1 MRRFI
6 SFVAAVA
13 LLAGAAACQREAAP
27 GEASKAVF
35 SVVVPEAATKADVS
49 DGSLVDKLFYEVYV
63 GNTMMYSG
71 DVGPVSTS
79 NPKTFSLEINLVK
92 GITYDILFWAQKGA
106 QTCYDL
112 SNGLKRVMVSYDGD
126 ANDETR
132 DAFYAACKNFQL
144 TDETTTVYLTRP
156 FAQINF
162 GSHSTADSTSDWK
175 TALPFMENADGTLTL
190 LSQLEAPKLPTCFDV
205 HAGDVVD
212 GHFAENVVLE
222 FSAAP
227 ATWGSYGTDI
237 IYQNETYK
245 RVSMNYVLASSLGD
259 ELTQVKASF
268 KHNFNASTPLEQVVL
283 HVPVRQNY
291 RTNIL
296 GNVFTD
302 GNEFTIIV
310 KPGFTDDYIL

>member
-1 MRRFI
+1 MRRIFA
-6 SFVAAVA
+6 FVAAVA
-13 LLAGAAACQREAAP
+13 MLAGAASCQREAAP

-35 SVVVPEAATKADVS
+35 SVVVPESATKADVS
-49 DGSLVDKLFYEVYV
+49 DGSLVDKLYYEVYV
-63 GNTMMYSG
+63 GETLMYSG
-71 DVGPVSTS
+71 DVDPVSTS

-112 SNGLKRVMVSYDGD
+112 TNGLKQVMVSYEGD

-144 TDETTTVYLTRP
+144 KDDPTTVYLTRP

-162 GSHSTADSTSDWK
+162 GSHSTADSTSDWE
-175 TALPFMENADGTLTL
+175 TTLPFMQNNDATLTL
-190 LSQLEAPKLPTCFDV
+190 ESKFEAPELPTCFNVLD
-205 HAGDVVD
+205 GNVVE
-212 GHFAENVVLE
+212 GYVAENVVLD
-222 FSAAP
+222 FAAAP
-227 ATWGSYGTDI
+227 ATWASYGSDI
-237 IYQNETYK
+237 TYNKATYK
-245 RVSMNYVLASSLGD
+245 RVSMNYVLASKVGD

-268 KHNFNASTPLEQVVL
+268 KHNFNATAPLEQVVL
-283 HVPVRQNY
+283 HVPVKQNF

-296 GNVFTD
+296 GNVFTE

-310 KPGFTDDYIL
+310 RPGFDGDYIR

>member
-1 MRRFI
+1 MRRII

-13 LLAGAAACQREAAP
+13 MLAGAASCQREAAP

-35 SVVVPEAATKADVS
+35 SVVVPESATKADVS

-63 GNTMMYSG
+63 GETLMYSG

-106 QTCYDL
+106 QSCYDL
-112 SNGLKRVMVSYDGD
+112 SNGLKQVMVSYDGD

-132 DAFYAACKNFQL
+132 DAFYAACPNFQL
-144 TDETTTVYLTRP
+144 TDDPTTVYLTRP

-162 GSHSTADSTSDWK
+162 GSHSTADWK
-175 TALPFMENADGTLTL
+175 TALPFMENDDKTLTL
-190 LSQLEAPKLPTCFDV
+190 ESKFEAPELPTCFNV
-205 HAGDVVD
+205 LAGDVVAGYVAKD
-212 GHFAENVVLE
+212 VVLD
-222 FSAAP
+222 FADAPVTWAAY
-227 ATWGSYGTDI
+227 GSDI
-237 IYQNETYK
+237 TFNNATYK
-245 RVSMNYVLASSLGD
+245 RVSMNYVLASKAGSQ
-259 ELTQVKASF
+259 LTQVKASF
-268 KHNFNASTPLEQVVL
+268 KHNFNATAPLEQVVL
-283 HVPVRQNY
+283 QVPVRQNY

-296 GNVFTD
+296 GNVFTE

-310 KPGFTDDYIL
+310 SPGFTDDYVL

>member
-13 LLAGAAACQREAAP
+13 LLAGAASCQREAAP

-112 SNGLKRVMVSYDGD
+112 SNGLKKVMVSYDGD

-144 TDETTTVYLTRP
+144 TDKPTTVYLTRP

-190 LSQLEAPKLPTCFDV
+190 LSQLEVPELPTCFDV
-205 HAGDVVD
+205 LAGDVVD
-212 GHFAENVVLE
+212 GFVANDVVLE

-227 ATWGSYGTDI
+227 VTWAAYGSDI
-237 IYQNETYK
+237 TYNNATYK
-245 RVSMNYVLASSLGD
+245 RVSMNYVLASK
-259 ELTQVKASF
+259 ERMVLTQVKASF
-268 KHNFNASTPLEQVVL
+268 KHNFNATAPLEQVVFQ
-283 HVPVRQNY
+283 VPVRQNY